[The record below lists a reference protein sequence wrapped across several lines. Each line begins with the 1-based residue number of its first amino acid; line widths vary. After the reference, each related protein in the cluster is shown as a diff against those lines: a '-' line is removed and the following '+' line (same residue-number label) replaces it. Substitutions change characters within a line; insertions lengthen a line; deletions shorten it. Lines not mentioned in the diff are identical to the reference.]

1 DTDTLITCAGAA
13 LQQAK
18 RNDRD
23 SVQYFHDDFVSV
35 ARDGYAIENAL
46 RYALDNNEFELYFQ
60 PQLDVQTLRIESM
73 EALIR
78 WHHPQQGIISP
89 AEFIPAAEASGQI
102 IDIGKW
108 VINTACQQIRS
119 WLDVGLELP
128 VAINLSPVQFRQKD
142 LIEQI
147 NTAVSSAMINPQYL
161 QLEITESM
169 VMDEVDGALVTMQ
182 ALTRFGYKIAIDD
195 FGTGYSSLEYLKRFP
210 VNILKI
216 DRAFIKD
223 VHSDPGD
230 AAIVSAAIS
239 MAHSMDLQ
247 VVAEGVETEEQL
259 LFLRNLRCDM
269 IQGFLL
275 GVPLPAKDAIALI
288 DEKQWKARA

>member
-1 DTDTLITCAGAA
+1 M
-13 LQQAK
+13 
-18 RNDRD
+18 
-23 SVQYFHDDFVSV
+23 S
-35 ARDGYAIENAL
+35 
-46 RYALDNNEFELYFQ
+46 
-60 PQLDVQTLRIESM
+60 
-73 EALIR
+73 
-78 WHHPQQGIISP
+78 
-89 AEFIPAAEASGQI
+89 
-102 IDIGKW
+102 
-108 VINTACQQIRS
+108 
-119 WLDVGLELP
+119 
-128 VAINLSPVQFRQKD
+128 
-142 LIEQI
+142 
-147 NTAVSSAMINPQYL
+147 
-161 QLEITESM
+161 
-169 VMDEVDGALVTMQ
+169 
-182 ALTRFGYKIAIDD
+182 IAD
-195 FGTGYSSLEYLKRFP
+195 FGTGYSSLSYLKRFP